1 MCTWRRFVACRYD
14 ISLPL
19 ERYYEPVKLFREK
32 YMAELAVEVPE
43 VKIYMC
49 CGYGH
54 VGDGNIHFTVVA
66 DGPFSQKLK
75 VSLVS
80 CPRAV
85 CCSVPLIRSLL
96 VLAFEHLFTS
106 QVLGD
111 QIGSDR
117 IRSRT
122 RSSHSFF
129 RWFSCFSAVLSLNS
143 LILIVFVHIG
153 CIHVTILYS

>member
-80 CPRAV
+80 SPRVVYLCTA
-85 CCSVPLIRSLL
+85 
-96 VLAFEHLFTS
+96 HLFSFSFSYSNTYS
-106 QVLGD
+106 QVLNV
-111 QIGSDR
+111 GSDR
-117 IRSRT
+117 EPE
-122 RSSHSFF
+122 
-129 RWFSCFSAVLSLNS
+129 ALSLV
-143 LILIVFVHIG
+143 LLLL
-153 CIHVTILYS
+153 CCAVTG